1 MVQIWRYELRS
12 WANRFAES
20 LVKQDGVIGVI
31 IGGSLARGQEWR
43 HSDLEIG
50 ILVEERN
57 QVLPY
62 FNISEGRGV
71 EIIQLV
77 RPDLEAQ
84 LELAESGDLNQI
96 LNWPIQLWEG
106 RVVYDPSGVLA
117 RFKKQFDAGLFIKEV
132 VEKRLAGLNQKI
144 TKTLE
149 DARGLLAAA
158 KPAAALV
165 ITRGAMNEA
174 ILAIHWAHGELPR
187 SQNRTDS
194 RLRRLCSKH
203 QTMPFYALYRDVF
216 DLSDTQKIIK
226 KTWPV
231 VRESVLEIT
240 RLWGDPARDF
250 FVHAVDSHFA
260 WRQNAGILTVYRLY
274 VPIIGRPEQGI
285 FNLLDNAEWAG
296 KNKDLMRFLG
306 LTNANQDVVTI
317 LVDRLEYAS
326 KDFWPSPDD

>member
-1 MVQIWRYELRS
+1 
-12 WANRFAES
+12 
-20 LVKQDGVIGVI
+20 
-31 IGGSLARGQEWR
+31 
-43 HSDLEIG
+43 
-50 ILVEERN
+50 
-57 QVLPY
+57 
-62 FNISEGRGV
+62 
-71 EIIQLV
+71 
-77 RPDLEAQ
+77 
-84 LELAESGDLNQI
+84 
-96 LNWPIQLWEG
+96 LWEG
-106 RVVYDPSGVLA
+106 RVVYDPSVVLA